1 MPERTLAVVVLALFA
16 SLASAQPYQGSRS
29 TAQPQVQDRLVNA
42 YGQGLADYAFCL
54 QATGNANRCGA
65 ASETVRSVEQRHAG
79 QPDVRVTD

>member
-1 MPERTLAVVVLALFA
+1 MANRTLAVVVLALFA

-54 QATGNANRCGA
+54 QATGNANRCGPA
-65 ASETVRSVEQRHAG
+65 PETVRSVEQRHAG